1 MGIITARPT
10 TAYFAVIATACF
22 CNVLILWLA
31 FKYTYSNSGFI
42 LLGGGTCLLI
52 DRYLFQLLPWP
63 FSTGRA
69 SGLALRIGYFLIGMA
84 GIALAGGGM
93 FPLREVILLGFVF
106 SLVAFLFELVL
117 GQATRLASQFRNREG
132 KSLSSRWTVFWLALI
147 LLAPVVAF
155 MPLAATH
162 PLKQVP
168 NFTPAAFGL
177 DFEEVLI
184 PTADGLELGGW
195 LVTHLQARGSV
206 VFCHGHGS
214 NRGHLAP
221 YAARVYPLGVNTLTF
236 DFRGCGRSP
245 GHTVTFGHRE
255 VEDVTAAVAYMH
267 ARFPQQPI
275 AVVGVSYGAAV
286 SLQALPQLPDIR
298 AAWLDSC
305 FTRLVNV
312 ADNRVGF
319 IPDRIRPHL
328 ISAYSYLTWADGGYW
343 GTDINPIEALD
354 RIKIPLYFVHG
365 RNDEL
370 VPFTEGQSLFERY
383 AGPKWHYW
391 VNDGTHFELMKYAGD
406 EYFQRLE
413 QFLKTQLLISASG
426 PLRRVSD

>member
-1 MGIITARPT
+1 MGIPSATPGGKNL
-10 TAYFAVIATACF
+10 AYVAAGCLSYMLV
-22 CNVLILWLA
+22 LWLTY
-31 FKYTYSNSGFI
+31 KYTYSNSGFMF
-42 LLGGGTCLLI
+42 LGGGTCLLL
-52 DRYLFQLLPWP
+52 DRYVFQLVPWP
-63 FSTGRA
+63 VSGSRA
-69 SGLALRIGYFLIGMA
+69 GGLVLRVGYFLVGMA

-93 FPLREVILLGFVF
+93 FPLREVILLGYVF
-106 SLVAFLFELVL
+106 TLVAFLFELVL
-117 GQATRLASQFRNREG
+117 GQATRMAGQFRNREG
-132 KSLSSRWTVFWLALI
+132 KSLSSRWTVFWLSLI
-147 LLAPVVAF
+147 LLVPVVAF

-168 NFTPAAFGL
+168 DFTPAAFGL
-177 DFEEVLI
+177 DFEEVLF
-184 PTADGLELGGW
+184 PTSDGLQLGGW
-195 LVTHLQARGSV
+195 LVTHPQACGSV

-255 VEDVTAAVAYMH
+255 VEDVVSAVAYLH

-275 AVVGVSYGAAV
+275 AVVGISYGAAV
-286 SLQALPQLPDIR
+286 SLQALPRLPDIR

-319 IPDRIRPHL
+319 IPDHIRPRL
-328 ISAYSYLTWADGGYW
+328 ISAYSYLTWADCGYW
-343 GTDINPIEALD
+343 GTNINPIDALD
-354 RIKIPLYFVHG
+354 RITLPLYFVHG

-370 VPFTEGQSLFERY
+370 VPFAEGQSLYERY
-383 AGPKWHYW
+383 NGPKWHYW
-391 VNDGTHFELMKYAGD
+391 VPSGTHFELMKYAGE

-413 QFLKTQLLISASG
+413 QFLRAQLAIPANQ
-426 PLRRVSD
+426 P